1 MSLTYFVALA
11 HDQAAR
17 VMERQQLSAAAISAS
32 GALPLWTRR
41 ELALESFFRECNRRG
56 AAVLMPG
63 DTDSLVPVTS
73 GTGGYDPV
81 PRTALCG
88 RTYRYVEEHQE
99 ARDGESLATLPELRF
114 AAPDLQQWEEAKLV
128 KGRGERLE
136 LQGMLPLTNYDARLV
151 LYGNIDF
158 RTWMDVY
165 VATEYYFRCNGRC
178 TRSTCSHPSCVTW
191 LLFITLCL
199 PVCFCI
205 CLHREPK
212 LDPEPEACENIL
224 GQAYLWS
231 PHRLE
236 SVKKPSAI
244 VCGACLL
251 EEAQA

>member
-99 ARDGESLATLPELRF
+99 ARDGESLATLLELRF

-151 LYGNIDF
+151 LYGNNF
-158 RTWMDVY
+158 GLGWMCMWLRNIISAVM
-165 VATEYYFRCNGRC
+165 VAAPG
-178 TRSTCSHPSCVTW
+178 
-191 LLFITLCL
+191 L
-199 PVCFCI
+199 PA
-205 CLHREPK
+205 L
-212 LDPEPEACENIL
+212 IL
-224 GQAYLWS
+224 A
-231 PHRLE
+231 
-236 SVKKPSAI
+236 V
-244 VCGACLL
+244 
-251 EEAQA
+251 